1 MGIYL
6 LNMKIVSFN
15 TNGIRARPHQLK
27 QLTDDYA
34 PEIIGIQESKVNDPD
49 FPIEMITDLGYEPHY
64 FGQKGHYGVC
74 LLTTLVPESV
84 ERGYPNDEEDA
95 QRRMIIGNYR
105 LEDGSLLKVM
115 NGYFPQGENRDH
127 PTKFPAKRKFY
138 ADLLDYLENHC
149 TPDMHLVVM
158 GDFNIA
164 PEDTDIGIGEKNA
177 KRWLREGTTAFL
189 PEEREWYKKLMD
201 WGLFDSYR
209 HLYPDSMEKYSWFN
223 YRSRA
228 FEQEEKRG
236 LRIDQI
242 LCTKSLV
249 KTITASDIAY
259 DIRGM
264 EKPSDHC
271 PIWTDFDI
279 K

>member
-1 MGIYL
+1 
-6 LNMKIVSFN
+6 MKIVSFN
-15 TNGIRARPHQLK
+15 TNGIRARAHQLK

-34 PEIIGIQESKVNDPD
+34 PEIIGVQESKVNDPD
-49 FPIEMITDLGYEPHY
+49 FPIDMITELGYQPHY

-74 LLTTLVPESV
+74 LLTTLTPESV

-95 QRRMIIGNYR
+95 QRRIIIGNYR
-105 LEDGSLLKVM
+105 LEDDSLLKVI

-149 TPDMHLVVM
+149 TPDMQLVVM

-223 YRSRA
+223 YRTRA
-228 FEQEEKRG
+228 FDQEEKKG

-242 LCTKSLV
+242 LCTKPLV